1 LTDWLATCRAAV
13 EDVRT
18 VLAELPARSDR
29 EPVVGAGVGGD
40 DTTAIDAAVERA
52 VVARLDT
59 AGDHFTL
66 VSEELGV
73 RRLEIGSDSD
83 SQLIS
88 ESDSDSQSADKT
100 WIVLDPI
107 DGSINAKRGLPFFS
121 LSVAVADGGTMGHV
135 GFGYVYDFT
144 TGDEWTAQRGQGAK
158 LNGEPLSGEPPKDR
172 IEILALEAT
181 RTDLVARHAPPLV
194 GLVHRLRVFGSLAL
208 SLCYLADGR
217 VDAVCSLKPAR
228 SVDIAAAQLLVRE
241 RGYAI
246 ELPDD
251 PPFGAAPLDL
261 AGRSRVV
268 AAGTIDLCAEVAAAL
283 GA

>member
-1 LTDWLATCRAAV
+1 LTDWLAICRAAA
-13 EDVRT
+13 EDVRA
-18 VLAELPARSDR
+18 VLVELPARSDR
-29 EPVVGAGVGGD
+29 EPVMGTGVGGD

-59 AGDHFTL
+59 AGDSFTL

-73 RRLEIGSDSD
+73 RPPAVGSNSRPV
-83 SQLIS
+83 S
-88 ESDSDSQSADKT
+88 ESDGDSRLGRET
-100 WIVLDPI
+100 WVVLDPI

-121 LSVAVADGGTMGHV
+121 LSVAVADGGTMDNV
-135 GFGYVYDFT
+135 RFGYVYDFA
-144 TGDEWTAQRGQGAK
+144 TGDEWTAERGGGAR
-158 LNGEPLSGEPPKDR
+158 LNGEPLTGEPPKDR

-181 RTDLVARHAPPLV
+181 RTDLVARHTPPLV

-208 SLCYLADGR
+208 SLCHLADGR
-217 VDAVCSLKPAR
+217 VDAVCSLKAAR

-246 ELPDD
+246 ELPDE

-261 AGRSRVV
+261 EGRSRVV
-268 AAGTIDLCAEVAAAL
+268 AAGTTELCARVATAL
-283 GA
+283 SA

>member
-1 LTDWLATCRAAV
+1 LTDWLSICRAAA
-13 EDVRT
+13 EDVRG

-29 EPVVGAGVGGD
+29 EPVMGAGVGGD

-52 VVARLDT
+52 VVARLDS
-59 AGDHFTL
+59 AGDSFTL

-73 RRLEIGSDSD
+73 RPPQNESDSQRAIDSDSD
-83 SQLIS
+83 SQPAR
-88 ESDSDSQSADKT
+88 ET
-100 WIVLDPI
+100 WVVLDPI

-121 LSVAVADGGTMGHV
+121 LAVAVADGGTMDDV
-135 GFGYVYDFT
+135 RFGYVYDFA
-144 TGDEWTAQRGQGAK
+144 TGDEWTAERQGGAR
-158 LNGEPLSGEPPKDR
+158 LNGEPLAGEPPKNR

-181 RTDLVARHAPPLV
+181 RTDLVARHTPPLV

-208 SLCYLADGR
+208 SLCHLADGR
-217 VDAVCSLKPAR
+217 VDAVCSLKAAR

-246 ELPDD
+246 DLPDE

-261 AGRSRVV
+261 EGRSRVV
-268 AAGTIDLCAEVAAAL
+268 AAGTTELCARVAAAL
-283 GA
+283 SA

>member
-1 LTDWLATCRAAV
+1 MTDWLATCRAAV

-52 VVARLDT
+52 VVARLDAT
-59 AGDHFTL
+59 GDRFTL

-73 RRLEIGSDSD
+73 RAPEYESDSRT
-83 SQLIS
+83 SI
-88 ESDSDSQSADKT
+88 ESDSDSRPDPGI
-100 WIVLDPI
+100 WVVLDPI

-121 LSVAVADGGTMGHV
+121 LSVAVGEGGTMDDV
-135 GFGYVYDFT
+135 TFGYVYDFG
-144 TGDEWTAQRGQGAK
+144 TGDEWTAERGGGAK
-158 LNGEPLSGEPPKDR
+158 LNGELLSGEAPKDR

-181 RTDLVARHAPPLV
+181 RTDLVAHHAPPLV

-208 SLCYLADGR
+208 SLCHLADGR

-261 AGRSRVV
+261 EGRSRVV
-268 AAGTIDLCAEVAAAL
+268 AAGTIDLCAKVAAAL
-283 GA
+283 SA